1 MNNFQNEK
9 LLQKTREEMEELST
23 EPVTMEDR
31 LEAAAA
37 ATSLQDEE
45 LAASPLS
52 LPYTLG

>member
-1 MNNFQNEK
+1 
-9 LLQKTREEMEELST
+9 MEEIST

-37 ATSLQDEE
+37 ATSLQDED